1 MQTCCSSGH
10 SLRYVGLTSIP
21 LVVQGIPGVSQA
33 STGYLWG
40 EAWLVLPLSICAA
53 ITRSQL
59 DLPSSSRLQLGFERE
74 LFGYRVRLK
83 GACFCSHVPWLYHFW
98 WWESCPW
105 AGKDIEMACRQQCTN
120 HDMLLSSR
128 PYSFGSPT
136 ECISTMAVPLRG
148 STSLISLFSMRE
160 ALCPWPKADHLL
172 FLFLDR
178 LEAQQALEA
187 GDGSTTCCGWHSP
200 HTDRSW
206 TALKAKQ
213 RERRQVVGFPLL

>member
-83 GACFCSHVPWLYHFW
+83 GACFCSHVP
-98 WWESCPW
+98 
-105 AGKDIEMACRQQCTN
+105 
-120 HDMLLSSR
+120 
-128 PYSFGSPT
+128 
-136 ECISTMAVPLRG
+136 
-148 STSLISLFSMRE
+148 
-160 ALCPWPKADHLL
+160 
-172 FLFLDR
+172 
-178 LEAQQALEA
+178 
-187 GDGSTTCCGWHSP
+187 
-200 HTDRSW
+200 
-206 TALKAKQ
+206 
-213 RERRQVVGFPLL
+213 